1 MLGAVMETAAN
12 DVSQMTLAL
21 VEAQVGSLVDFLP
34 VALLIADAEGAIL
47 RANRAAHELLESGG
61 PLVGQWVS
69 DVLLGQEFDVRQ
81 RWLRHDE
88 DVLRLYV
95 INASAR

>member
-1 MLGAVMETAAN
+1 MLGAVTETAAN

-21 VEAQVGSLVDFLP
+21 VEAHVGSLVDFLP

-47 RANRAAHELLESGG
+47 RANRVAHELLECGG

-69 DVLLGQEFDVRQ
+69 EVLAGQEFDVRL
-81 RWLRHDE
+81 RWLRHDA

-95 INASAR
+95 INASTR

>member
-1 MLGAVMETAAN
+1 MRGAVTETAAN

-21 VEAQVGSLVDFLP
+21 VEAHVGSLVDFLP
-34 VALLIADAEGAIL
+34 VALLIADAKGAIL

-61 PLVGQWVS
+61 PLVGRCVS
-69 DVLLGQEFDVRQ
+69 DVLGGQEFDIRL
-81 RWLRHDE
+81 RWLHHDE

-95 INASAR
+95 INASTR